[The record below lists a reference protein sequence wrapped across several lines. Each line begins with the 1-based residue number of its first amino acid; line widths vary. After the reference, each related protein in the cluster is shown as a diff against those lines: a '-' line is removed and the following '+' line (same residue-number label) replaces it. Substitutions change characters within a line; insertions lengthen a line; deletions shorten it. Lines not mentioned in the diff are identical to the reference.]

1 MSVSQRGSRTQ
12 RTLEFWPGAARQV
25 PRARGARSCT
35 CLLPWLTSTRHEPR
49 RMLRSA
55 AFSPRRRARAAW
67 PRPRRSRRCWSQT
80 IPAAPRSYDLSS
92 TRRVWRDSAGAA
104 REAASRE
111 RARGVLPTPSP
122 ARALISP
129 AVRRPE
135 DVPADLRGFRARD
148 GAPRRRGGTR
158 GLFGRAAGRSRRRA
172 LGGAQPARR
181 PHGERRARGRAAE
194 RRRASTARR
203 IRRQSRD
210 QHWARARRA
219 RAREGGGNTAG
230 GAGPAPPRA
239 RRRGRRA
246 R

>member
-1 MSVSQRGSRTQ
+1 MSVSQRGSRHSAPSSSGPT
-12 RTLEFWPGAARQV
+12 ARQV
-25 PRARGARSCT
+25 PRGAAPARRSCT

-158 GLFGRAAGRSRRRA
+158 GSPAAAGRSRRRA
-172 LGGAQPARR
+172 LGGAQPARWPWR
-181 PHGERRARGRAAE
+181 ASARGRAAE

-203 IRRQSRD
+203 FAGSRAIA
-210 QHWARARRA
+210 WARARALAPRGGNHCRRRRPCPAA
-219 RAREGGGNTAG
+219 RAAD
-230 GAGPAPPRA
+230 
-239 RRRGRRA
+239 RRR
-246 R
+246 